1 VTSIDQDR
9 VLVLGAGP
17 AGLAAAR
24 ELAGQGIGV
33 VLAER
38 AEKPGGLAGRL
49 ACKATDR
56 CARCGV
62 CLVEDLLAS
71 VLASPLV
78 EFRAGCRL
86 ASLTET
92 PKGLEAVLIAGERS
106 EAERMAG
113 LIVAVGAEPTRPR
126 PRSHYAYGLWP
137 NIITG
142 LELEE
147 MVRAEE
153 TIQRPS
159 DGKWPNRL
167 AFIQCVGSRDR
178 QGEQPGCS
186 QICCAYA
193 LRLAD
198 WIKSRRPETEVS
210 IFYMDL
216 QTVDRRPQGLL
227 DDLAGRVKFIR
238 ALPGQVWPGDDDSLV
253 LDFASPQSPT
263 LQHCQVDLL
272 VLSVGLAASPGS
284 AELAGLL
291 GLERDQDGCL
301 ISSQNRPL
309 LVAGAAT
316 GPMGVAEAIRQG
328 RLAGRQAAQWAGRDA
343 GR

>member
-1 VTSIDQDR
+1 M
-9 VLVLGAGP
+9 
-17 AGLAAAR
+17 
-24 ELAGQGIGV
+24 
-33 VLAER
+33 AER

-71 VLASPLV
+71 VIASPLV

-86 ASLTET
+86 AGLTET
-92 PKGLEAVLIAGERS
+92 PEDLEAVLIAGEKS
-106 EAERMAG
+106 EAERVAG
-113 LIVAVGAEPTRPR
+113 LIVAVGAEPARPR
-126 PRSHYAYGLWP
+126 LQSHYAYGLWP

-153 TIQRPS
+153 AIQRPS

-167 AFIQCVGSRDR
+167 AFIQCVGSRSL

-193 LRLAD
+193 LRFAD

-216 QTVDRRPQGLL
+216 QTVDRRPQGFL

-238 ALPGQVWPGDDDSLV
+238 ALPGQVWPGEDDSLII
-253 LDFASPQSPT
+253 DFAPLQSPS
-263 LQHCQVDLL
+263 LKRRQVDLL
-272 VLSVGLAASPGS
+272 VLSVGLAPSPES

-291 GLERDQDGCL
+291 GLERGQDGFL

-328 RLAGRQAAQWAGRDA
+328 RQPGQQAAKWAGRDA
-343 GR
+343 GQ